1 MQRFKKAIFII
12 ALSALLP
19 LGAMGADED
28 GTFTISIQGP
38 EVEDTAPVARAP
50 APERRATPRRTYT
63 PRAVTP
69 TAPATPRATT
79 NRQRTVTPTVQ
90 ANNTPIATAASNR
103 SYSVRSGDTIWS
115 VAHRYVPTDR
125 SLDEFQIVASIYRN
139 NPNAFSNGNV
149 NNLTRTTLRIP
160 DNSQIARETTQTG
173 SQLLSQGRIIL
184 PPLTAPV
191 AQNIAT
197 TTPATTVLP
206 ATAPNSQPATSF
218 DANIPV
224 YTATETQIKEIQ
236 EQKAQEQDNE
246 LIPVKQ
252 TNKDEQNA
260 NESRQNPVSNLGNT
274 APATASNS
282 APTAPQLQ
290 ALSQQASLA
299 SVDIKSIQIML
310 DENKKAIDEK
320 TKGMEMQLAEA
331 VNRMK
336 KSSAVTA
343 QTASDSVASLSSQ
356 YDNIIA
362 SIQQDLI
369 EIKGNISKL
378 SQDNDRMREMLLAN
392 DEKIEDMQL
401 QMSQFSFST
410 SDTKI
415 DVDRPVMMVLIGAGL
430 LSLAL
435 LILFMIFKAKARA
448 HAKKYTDDF
457 DIDESLGSE
466 DMLLS
471 DANGSIELEAP
482 AAFDEDEKEEQTP
495 PKTENINEN
504 AIDAPAKAPTET
516 DIPAADDGM
525 SEAERS
531 AQKEWEEATK
541 SKSDDD
547 VLDEWSQAL
556 DESNG
561 KSEKEVEVKSDDESV
576 ADAWAAALNDQEKT
590 DKTEDS
596 KSAEDKEQEDMAA
609 AWAAALDGDSEK
621 KEEEPKSAED
631 KEQED
636 MAAAW
641 AAALDGDSEKK
652 DEVSKSQEEA
662 PSSSDEEVTSQWSA
676 PQEETEQSDKKDE
689 QSFELKD
696 EDQDKKSDVAPISEA
711 NAFAA
716 SMQSAL
722 NQNNESTDNVDNQ
735 DDESVLES
743 MMDSS
748 PEELE
753 DSDEHKDI
761 LDPALDI
768 VEKNTDNLDDLQEEQ
783 SVNDFSLDD
792 DTFGKKEPEDNEL
805 ADLNSALAS
814 ETQKSRTHV
823 EPLDD
828 DLLAELHDS
837 SEETKHIKSK
847 KDTSDNV
854 DDFLASLE
862 SDNETEGSVTST
874 EEKQIKESLKNGK
887 EPTDADISSKD
898 ALDLEQAFANAVDT
912 SVPLEESSSDNTVG
926 SNVDEVLN
934 DDLDL
939 ESLLNEDT
947 GSEDETDNLEDYS
960 NIEDNSADEPQTDT
974 DEAVEAEP
982 QTDIDELVEAEPQT
996 DIDETVEEEPQ
1007 TDIGETVEE
1016 EPQIDIDETVEE
1028 KTQSDNE
1035 EAVEYEPQTDI
1046 NEAAEE
1052 QPQTDI
1058 DEITPVEE
1066 VSPESE
1072 LEDILSGNEENI
1084 IDESDIVDSENTKDE
1099 ADNDNQSDVVSWEV
1113 PSDDYDVVSASHEQN
1128 NTEDFKGSSSD
1139 EKHEIADKSENE
1151 ESNDS
1156 DLENTFDSI
1165 ASGEQ
1170 ETSANKEDD
1179 IEAQS
1184 SKEDLAE
1191 LESRIGGSQSMYDPE
1206 AENDLMNML
1215 SSNEGSQENDDSS
1228 LHENGSIAAD
1238 DIAAMMGSTEN
1249 ELVDDVVSNK
1259 ADDIEPSSYEEQPN
1273 ETIKDPQDS
1282 VLESVFDKIGPISA
1296 IEEPSQEV
1304 YLEDEPVAK
1313 VDDFEGLT
1321 PKEHQYYV
1329 DELNLARLYFETGDT
1344 EEAIKIIDDVKEHGS
1359 SDLKEEVAKII
1370 ETYGN

>member
-609 AWAAALDGDSEK
+609 AWAAALDGDSKKKEEEPKSAEDKEQEDMAAAWAAALDGDSEK

-711 NAFAA
+711 DAFAA

-768 VEKNTDNLDDLQEEQ
+768 IEKNTDNLDDLQEEQ

-996 DIDETVEEEPQ
+996 DIDELVEAEPQ
-1007 TDIGETVEE
+1007 TDIDELVEA
-1016 EPQIDIDETVEE
+1016 EPQTDIDELVE
-1028 KTQSDNE
+1028 
-1035 EAVEYEPQTDI
+1035 AEPQTDI

-1113 PSDDYDVVSASHEQN
+1113 PSDDR
-1128 NTEDFKGSSSD
+1128 
-1139 EKHEIADKSENE
+1139 SEE
-1151 ESNDS
+1151 H
-1156 DLENTFDSI
+1156 
-1165 ASGEQ
+1165 
-1170 ETSANKEDD
+1170 TSEL
-1179 IEAQS
+1179 QS
-1184 SKEDLAE
+1184 PD
-1191 LESRIGGSQSMYDPE
+1191 
-1206 AENDLMNML
+1206 
-1215 SSNEGSQENDDSS
+1215 
-1228 LHENGSIAAD
+1228 H
-1238 DIAAMMGSTEN
+1238 
-1249 ELVDDVVSNK
+1249 
-1259 ADDIEPSSYEEQPN
+1259 
-1273 ETIKDPQDS
+1273 
-1282 VLESVFDKIGPISA
+1282 
-1296 IEEPSQEV
+1296 
-1304 YLEDEPVAK
+1304 
-1313 VDDFEGLT
+1313 
-1321 PKEHQYYV
+1321 
-1329 DELNLARLYFETGDT
+1329 
-1344 EEAIKIIDDVKEHGS
+1344 
-1359 SDLKEEVAKII
+1359 
-1370 ETYGN
+1370 

>member
-50 APERRATPRRTYT
+50 APERRAPPRRTYT

-173 SQLLSQGRIIL
+173 SQLLSQGRMIL

-556 DESNG
+556 YEGNG

-711 NAFAA
+711 DAFAA

-854 DDFLASLE
+854 DDFLANLE
-862 SDNETEGSVTST
+862 CDNAPEGSVTST
-874 EEKQIKESLKNGK
+874 EENQIKESLKNGK
-887 EPTDADISSKD
+887 EPTDADSSSKD

-982 QTDIDELVEAEPQT
+982 QTDIDELVEVEPQT

-1007 TDIGETVEE
+1007 TDI
-1016 EPQIDIDETVEE
+1016 DETVED

-1084 IDESDIVDSENTKDE
+1084 IDESDIVDYENTKDQ

-1329 DELNLARLYFETGDT
+1329 DELNLARL
-1344 EEAIKIIDDVKEHGS
+1344 
-1359 SDLKEEVAKII
+1359 
-1370 ETYGN
+1370 

>member
-206 ATAPNSQPATSF
+206 ATAPNSQPATSV

-246 LIPVKQ
+246 LIPGKQ
-252 TNKDEQNA
+252 TKKDKQNA

-495 PKTENINEN
+495 PKTENSNEN

-609 AWAAALDGDSEK
+609 AWAAALDGDSKK

-652 DEVSKSQEEA
+652 EEEPKSQEEA

-676 PQEETEQSDKKDE
+676 PQEETEQSDKKEE
-689 QSFELKD
+689 QSFELKAD
-696 EDQDKKSDVAPISEA
+696 DQAKKSDVAPISEA
-711 NAFAA
+711 DAFAA

-768 VEKNTDNLDDLQEEQ
+768 IEKNTDNLDDLQEEQ

-887 EPTDADISSKD
+887 EPTDADSSSKD

-960 NIEDNSADEPQTDT
+960 NIEDNSADEPQTD
-974 DEAVEAEP
+974 
-982 QTDIDELVEAEPQT
+982 IDELVEAEPQT

-1007 TDIGETVEE
+1007 TDIDELVEAEPQTDIDETVED

-1035 EAVEYEPQTDI
+1035 EAVEYEPQTDRS
-1046 NEAAEE
+1046 EE
-1052 QPQTDI
+1052 
-1058 DEITPVEE
+1058 
-1066 VSPESE
+1066 
-1072 LEDILSGNEENI
+1072 
-1084 IDESDIVDSENTKDE
+1084 
-1099 ADNDNQSDVVSWEV
+1099 
-1113 PSDDYDVVSASHEQN
+1113 
-1128 NTEDFKGSSSD
+1128 
-1139 EKHEIADKSENE
+1139 
-1151 ESNDS
+1151 
-1156 DLENTFDSI
+1156 
-1165 ASGEQ
+1165 
-1170 ETSANKEDD
+1170 
-1179 IEAQS
+1179 
-1184 SKEDLAE
+1184 
-1191 LESRIGGSQSMYDPE
+1191 
-1206 AENDLMNML
+1206 
-1215 SSNEGSQENDDSS
+1215 
-1228 LHENGSIAAD
+1228 
-1238 DIAAMMGSTEN
+1238 
-1249 ELVDDVVSNK
+1249 
-1259 ADDIEPSSYEEQPN
+1259 
-1273 ETIKDPQDS
+1273 
-1282 VLESVFDKIGPISA
+1282 
-1296 IEEPSQEV
+1296 
-1304 YLEDEPVAK
+1304 
-1313 VDDFEGLT
+1313 
-1321 PKEHQYYV
+1321 
-1329 DELNLARLYFETGDT
+1329 
-1344 EEAIKIIDDVKEHGS
+1344 
-1359 SDLKEEVAKII
+1359 
-1370 ETYGN
+1370 

>member
-299 SVDIKSIQIML
+299 SVDIKSIKIML

-495 PKTENINEN
+495 PKTENSNEN

-547 VLDEWSQAL
+547 VLDEWSLAL

-576 ADAWAAALNDQEKT
+576 ADAWAAALNDPEKT

-596 KSAEDKEQEDMAA
+596 KSAEDKEQEDMAAAWAAALDGDSEKKEEEPKSAEDKEQEDMAA

-711 NAFAA
+711 DAFAA

-960 NIEDNSADEPQTDT
+960 NIEDNSADEPQTD
-974 DEAVEAEP
+974 
-982 QTDIDELVEAEPQT
+982 IDELVEAEPQT

-1007 TDIGETVEE
+1007 TDIDELVEAEPQTDIDETVED

-1156 DLENTFDSI
+1156 DRENTFDSI

-1170 ETSANKEDD
+1170 ETSDNKEDD

-1238 DIAAMMGSTEN
+1238 EIAAMMGSPEN

-1259 ADDIEPSSYEEQPN
+1259 ADDIEPSSYEEQQN

-1329 DELNLARLYFETGDT
+1329 DELNLARL
-1344 EEAIKIIDDVKEHGS
+1344 
-1359 SDLKEEVAKII
+1359 
-1370 ETYGN
+1370 

>member
-184 PPLTAPV
+184 PPLTAPLE
-191 AQNIAT
+191 QNIAT

-378 SQDNDRMREMLLAN
+378 SQDNDRMREMVLAN
-392 DEKIEDMQL
+392 DEQIEDMQL
-401 QMSQFSFST
+401 QMSQFSVST

-415 DVDRPVMMVLIGAGL
+415 DVDRPVMMVLVGAGL
-430 LSLAL
+430 VSLAL

-495 PKTENINEN
+495 PKTENSNEN

-547 VLDEWSQAL
+547 VLDEWSLAL

-676 PQEETEQSDKKDE
+676 PQEETEQSDKKEE
-689 QSFELKD
+689 QSFELKAD
-696 EDQDKKSDVAPISEA
+696 DQAKKSDVAPISEA
-711 NAFAA
+711 DAFAA

-768 VEKNTDNLDDLQEEQ
+768 IEKNTDNLDDLQEEQ

-1007 TDIGETVEE
+1007 TDIDELVEA
-1016 EPQIDIDETVEE
+1016 EPQTDIDETVE
-1028 KTQSDNE
+1028 
-1035 EAVEYEPQTDI
+1035 AEPQTDI

-1359 SDLKEEVAKII
+1359 DDLKI
-1370 ETYGN
+1370 EAANIMQTYGN